1 MPDVDNTASPE
12 LKSHNIAFMYFHLLI
27 DILLKMSANI
37 DSSSKQDLIN
47 HLRRVNNEQSALKV
61 IDEFE
66 QNYKAE
72 NAIWWYTRDTF
83 LYVQLN
89 EALRR
94 SDFDVLFAFRFFIA
108 DLYKQLTIEH
118 ERLQTDYAAMSNDSS
133 ILKVYRG
140 QSISNEELALLRE
153 NQNGFFSMQ
162 SFLSTSLNSNIGQI
176 YVESA
181 AQPTDT
187 HVRILYEFN
196 IDTRLQT
203 TKPYAKINHLSR
215 FEHEDEVLLA
225 LGSVF
230 HIDNVQFN
238 DINQIWQAKLTLC
251 DDNSFDLY
259 GLMKQY
265 ASEIVYD
272 RVSPGFLLY
281 QLGKYTKAKE
291 YFQKI
296 LKEKHLTDSEK
307 AHCYRG
313 LGTVAAELYNF
324 DEAHENFETE
334 LQIWL
339 RLDDEDN
346 IMETRKNIGNM
357 LFYKG
362 KYQEALDCLQTAG
375 LYFRLKNNF
384 MEYCRIYGM
393 IAHITGAWQQWND
406 CLVCYEAQLEARE
419 RELDPNHEDIGI
431 THANIGVTYHC
442 MGNYEEAVN
451 HFRKALDIY
460 RTSLSEDHP
469 NVEKAKRNLHT
480 SELELQKKN
489 ISEDHTDQSI
499 R

>member
-66 QNYKAE
+66 QNYKVE
-72 NAIWWYTRDTF
+72 NAIW
-83 LYVQLN
+83 
-89 EALRR
+89 
-94 SDFDVLFAFRFFIA
+94 
-108 DLYKQLTIEH
+108 
-118 ERLQTDYAAMSNDSS
+118 
-133 ILKVYRG
+133 
-140 QSISNEELALLRE
+140 
-153 NQNGFFSMQ
+153 
-162 SFLSTSLNSNIGQI
+162 
-176 YVESA
+176 
-181 AQPTDT
+181 
-187 HVRILYEFN
+187 
-196 IDTRLQT
+196 
-203 TKPYAKINHLSR
+203 
-215 FEHEDEVLLA
+215 
-225 LGSVF
+225 
-230 HIDNVQFN
+230 
-238 DINQIWQAKLTLC
+238 C
-251 DDNSFDLY
+251 FDLY

-346 IMETRKNIGNM
+346 IMETCKNIGNM

-362 KYQEALDCLQTAG
+362 KYQEALDCLQTTG

-406 CLVCYEAQLEARE
+406 CLACYEVQLEARE